1 MSEREDQQE
10 SSLSLSEID
19 STRSLDEKRMD
30 GKSGEALYQL
40 TFHKTHGTTIDEGKV
55 TEIGSLEES
64 PPVDLQSLNTDIYTH
79 YGIFRVKDRS
89 TTLIVQDKSGD
100 TYKALSLGK
109 DTVRI
114 PYPVNIELKPQ

>member
-1 MSEREDQQE
+1 MSERDDQQE

-40 TFHKTHGTTIDEGKV
+40 TFHKTRGTTIDEGKV
-55 TEIGSLEES
+55 TEIGPLEDS
-64 PPVDLQSLNTDIYTH
+64 PPVDLQSLNTDTYTH
-79 YGIFRVKDRS
+79 YGIFRMKDRS

-114 PYPVNIELKPQ
+114 PYPVNIELKAQ

>member
-1 MSEREDQQE
+1 MSERDDQQE

-40 TFHKTHGTTIDEGKV
+40 TFHKTRGTTIDEGKV
-55 TEIGSLEES
+55 TEIGPLEDS
-64 PPVDLQSLNTDIYTH
+64 PPVDLQSLNTDTYTH
-79 YGIFRVKDRS
+79 YGIFRMKDRS

>member
-40 TFHKTHGTTIDEGKV
+40 TFHKTRGTTIDEGKV

>member
-1 MSEREDQQE
+1 MSERDDQQE

-40 TFHKTHGTTIDEGKV
+40 TFHKTRGTTIDEGKV
-55 TEIGSLEES
+55 TEIGLLEES

>member
-1 MSEREDQQE
+1 MSERDDQQE

-40 TFHKTHGTTIDEGKV
+40 TFHKTRGTTIDEGKV

-100 TYKALSLGK
+100 TYKVLSLGK

>member
-1 MSEREDQQE
+1 MSERDDQQE

-40 TFHKTHGTTIDEGKV
+40 TFHKTRGTTIDEGKV